1 MGMCPP
7 SWENGV
13 NPERGGTHDSDVPL
27 SLGVLRIQREGHA
40 MSLHLSERSM
50 LVCCLALSLF
60 PGGAAL
66 AMLVPAARAAGL

>member
-1 MGMCPP
+1 M
-7 SWENGV
+7 
-13 NPERGGTHDSDVPL
+13 PL

-60 PGGAAL
+60 LGGAAF
-66 AMLVPAARAAGL
+66 AMLVHAARAAGL

>member
-1 MGMCPP
+1 M
-7 SWENGV
+7 
-13 NPERGGTHDSDVPL
+13 PL

-60 PGGAAL
+60 LGGAAF
-66 AMLVPAARAAGL
+66 AMLAHAARAAGL